1 VKRRPRRA
9 PEIKGT
15 TMMISRRE
23 FLQWA
28 SAAAGTAAVSGCAT
42 SGGSAGKVVV
52 IGAGY
57 GGATAAKY
65 IKMWAPD
72 IDVTVVERGSEF
84 VSCPLSN
91 LVLGGNTDIRE
102 LTYSFDGLKRRGIT
116 IVRDEALAIDA
127 AKREVRLAGGNVLA
141 YDRLIVSPGV
151 DFLYNTIPGLNNADA
166 QNRVLH
172 AWKAGPQTLA
182 LRKQLEAM
190 RDGGVYA
197 LHIPKAP
204 YRCPPG
210 PYERVC
216 QVADYLKR
224 AKPKSKVLVL
234 DSNEDLVSKKGLFL
248 AAWNGQYKGM
258 IEYKPNSELVDVD
271 VKTLTAKLQFEDVKA
286 DVLNVVPPQK
296 AGAIAEQ
303 AGLINANNRWC
314 NVDWTSMESTAVKGI
329 HVLAD
334 ATLSAPAMPKSASMA
349 NQHAKVCAA
358 AVIAL
363 IKGEPV
369 NPDPVMMNTCYSF
382 VDGKNVMHVASVH
395 TYDVAQKTM
404 IPVKG
409 AGGVSDK
416 ASEQEGLYAWGWA
429 RNIWAEALA

>member
-1 VKRRPRRA
+1 M
-9 PEIKGT
+9 I
-15 TMMISRRE
+15 ISRRE
-23 FLQWA
+23 FMQWSA
-28 SAAAGTAAVSGCAT
+28 AAAGTAAISGCAT
-42 SGGSAGKVVV
+42 GGGSAGKVVV

-65 IKMWAPD
+65 IKLWAPD
-72 IDVTVVERGSEF
+72 IDVTVVERSSEF
-84 VSCPLSN
+84 ISCPLSN

-116 IVRDEALAIDA
+116 IVRDEATAIDTE
-127 AKREVRLAGGNVLA
+127 KREVRLAGGNTLS

-151 DFLYNTIPGLNNADA
+151 DFMYNTIPGLNNADA

-172 AWKAGPQTLA
+172 AWKAGVQTVA

-210 PYERVC
+210 PYERIC
-216 QVADYLKR
+216 QVADYFKR
-224 AKPKSKVLVL
+224 AKPKSKILVL
-234 DSNEDLVSKKGLFL
+234 DSNEDIVSKKGLFL

-258 IEYKPNSELVDVD
+258 IEYKPNSDLVDVD
-271 VKTLTAKLQFEDVKA
+271 VKTLTAKLQFEDIKA

-296 AGAIAEQ
+296 AGLIAEK

-314 NVDWTSMESTAVKGI
+314 AVDWTSMESTAVKGI

-334 ATLSAPAMPKSASMA
+334 ATLSGPAMPKSASMA

-363 IKGEPV
+363 IKGTKV
-369 NPDPVMMNTCYSF
+369 NAEPVMMNTCYSF

-395 TYDVAQKTM
+395 TYDATQKTM
-404 IPVKG
+404 VPVKG

>member
-1 VKRRPRRA
+1 M
-9 PEIKGT
+9 I
-15 TMMISRRE
+15 ISRRE

-28 SAAAGTAAVSGCAT
+28 SAAAGTAAIGGCAT
-42 SGGSAGKVVV
+42 GGSGAGRVVV

-65 IKMWAPD
+65 IRLWAPD
-72 IDVTVVERGSEF
+72 IEVVLVERAGEF

-91 LVLGGNTDIRE
+91 LVIGGNTDIRE
-102 LTYSFDGLKRRGIT
+102 LTFSYEGLKRRGIKV
-116 IVRDEALAIDA
+116 VRDEATAIDA
-127 AKREVRLAGGNVLA
+127 EKCEVRLASGGSLG
-141 YDRLIVSPGV
+141 YDRLIVSPGI
-151 DFLYNTIPGLNNADA
+151 DFMFDAIPGLNSADA

-172 AWKAGPQTLA
+172 AWKAGAQTLA
-182 LRKQLEAM
+182 LRKQLESM

-210 PYERVC
+210 PYERIC
-216 QVADYLKR
+216 QVADYFKR
-224 AKPKSKVLVL
+224 AKPRSKILVL
-234 DSNEDLVSKKGLFL
+234 DANEDIVSKKGLFL
-248 AAWNGQYKGM
+248 AAWNGPYKGM

-296 AGAIAEQ
+296 AGLIAEK

-314 NVDWTSMESTAVKGI
+314 NVDWLTMESTAVKGV

-363 IKGEPV
+363 IKGEKV
-369 NPDPVMMNTCYSF
+369 NPEPMMMNTCYSF
-382 VDGKNVMHVASVH
+382 VDGKTVMHVASVH
-395 TYDVAQKTM
+395 AYDAAQKTLV
-404 IPVKG
+404 PVKG
-409 AGGVSDK
+409 AGGVSDR